1 MEERAFLQELC
12 LTVLSVDKNVRFA
25 GVIDSEGKLLVGE
38 YRKDIQAPMIGS
50 SPVKQSDAT
59 NSFRASYTSLASL
72 RKPFETFLGQLNYQ
86 LTDYDNI
93 KLLTIPLTNKNDRY
107 LCSSIDP
114 VKDCSK
120 IIEKI
125 LESI

>member
-38 YRKDIQAPMIGS
+38 YRKDIQAPMIDS

-114 VKDCSK
+114 VRDCSK